1 MFSARSKLP
10 TVGTAL
16 KVQAVGRDFAAGY
29 GAAEHA
35 DAEGLR
41 GWKTSEDDPKKIW
54 ADVSE
59 RVEKSGSERSP
70 RPSRPWWATAG
81 SLSPDF
87 RRGYAPTHPPRGFAR
102 HQGKL

>member
-16 KVQAVGRDFAAGY
+16 KVQAVGREFAAGY

-54 ADVSE
+54 TDVSE
-59 RVEKSGSERSP
+59 RVDEIGSVRSP
-70 RPSRPWWATAG
+70 RPSHLYRSTAG
-81 SLSPDF
+81 SLSSDF
-87 RRGYAPTHPPRGFAR
+87 PRGYAQGHPPGGFACY
-102 HQGKL
+102 QGKL

>member
-16 KVQAVGRDFAAGY
+16 KVQAVSREFAAGY

-35 DAEGLR
+35 GAEGLR
-41 GWKTSEDDPKKIW
+41 SSKTSEYEPKKIW

-59 RVEKSGSERSP
+59 RVDEIGLCEVTKDFAPELGY
-70 RPSRPWWATAG
+70 SRFATV
-81 SLSPDF
+81 
-87 RRGYAPTHPPRGFAR
+87 
-102 HQGKL
+102 